1 MTQDIPPDAA
11 DRARALFG
19 DLIQGRWEEARR
31 NFNVRLRDP
40 VDTGGGP
47 VPAVGQ

>member
-19 DLIQGRWEEARR
+19 DLIEGRWAEVRR
-31 NFNVRLRDP
+31 ESGTRLGDHA
-40 VDTGGGP
+40 VDRFALG
-47 VPAVGQ
+47 